1 MGCPNQKCRQKLIDA
16 GDVTGYNERANS
28 LCGDL
33 RSLVERCVETVLLN
47 NVLIRFRRGLQTQ
60 GRIGALAKIT
70 LEDCAFIDDLMTQ
83 YSVLNIRNLMRYLL
97 RLLTWPKSK
106 TTLPNWLLELRNSQS
121 GRLQHQSS
129 FENRLFRSSVVDV
142 QPFHLFFIAVCA
154 VRM

>member
-16 GDVTGYNERANS
+16 GDVTGYNERANG

-60 GRIGALAKIT
+60 KRIGALAKIT

-83 YSVLNIRNLMRYLL
+83 YSVF
-97 RLLTWPKSK
+97 
-106 TTLPNWLLELRNSQS
+106 EHSQS
-121 GRLQHQSS
+121 DALPASPPGLAEIEDDVAKLATRIEEFSKR
-129 FENRLFRSSVVDV
+129 EVAASV
-142 QPFHLFFIAVCA
+142 
-154 VRM
+154 

>member
-83 YSVLNIRNLMRYLL
+83 YSVF
-97 RLLTWPKSK
+97 
-106 TTLPNWLLELRNSQS
+106 EHSQS
-121 GRLQHQSS
+121 DALSATPPDLA
-129 FENRLFRSSVVDV
+129 EIEVDV
-142 QPFHLFFIAVCA
+142 AKLAAWIEEFSKREVAASV
-154 VRM
+154 